1 MGSSRAGSKVT
12 SGGGCDRGTGWRHI
26 VFLTALFVLFI
37 HFTGSVEAR
46 DTSSMTPV
54 QLLEDELTTMV
65 EETLPGSTDASA
77 RNQSRDLADYRTNL
91 ENLRSILGKSLD
103 SERRYEEAFDAF
115 EDVLDSYSSLVEEL
129 RERRVEDLED
139 LVDRLEDQRERI
151 RDQEVVPQPRWLA
164 EYDRSMVPPTSL
176 EEHHRVLVRSFGLVA
191 AGFLSGDPSYRLET
205 YLDSMERVFPEVTRE
220 LLESDGP
227 PLHNLRYYDSLLT
240 LVEGNLSRRSSP
252 GSSRVDRYLGQLR
265 RQGDLVLRISRTRS
279 QRAPVEALIE
289 RVDTILRTRS
299 GREAGLL
306 ERTR

>member
-1 MGSSRAGSKVT
+1 MDPYRADGKVT
-12 SGGGCDRGTGWRHI
+12 SGGGCDRGTGWRHV
-26 VFLTALFVLFI
+26 VFLTVAFVFLI
-37 HFTGSVEAR
+37 NFTSSVEAR
-46 DTSSMTPV
+46 DTSSITPV
-54 QLLEDELTTMV
+54 LLLEDELTTMI

-77 RNQSRDLADYRTNL
+77 RTRSRDLADYRSSL
-91 ENLRSILGKSLD
+91 ENLRSVLGKPLD

-115 EDVLDSYSSLVEEL
+115 EDVLDSYSSLVEGL
-129 RERRVEDLED
+129 RERRVEDFEE
-139 LVDRLEDQRERI
+139 LVDRLEDRREQI
-151 RDQEVVPQPRWLA
+151 RDHQVVPQPRWLA
-164 EYDRSMVPPTSL
+164 EYDRSLVPPTSL
-176 EEHHRVLVRSFGLVA
+176 EEHHRVLVRTFGLVS

-240 LVEGNLSRRSSP
+240 LVEGNLSRRSP

-289 RVDTILRTRS
+289 RVDAILRTRS